1 MAKKNDKQ
9 FTITLNKRQLQVL
22 AYACRM
28 TNRLILGQLDCSL
41 QECCEDAFEKIH
53 NDDGF
58 GKMGSQPW
66 NMMESLVDLSIQTL
80 RKVCWG
86 VEFWENHGI
95 GFNDTADILLD
106 MRKVMEHA
114 LWLDDNPEERCDIT
128 SDAFEHTNQIG
139 NERNIK
145 VTKCGDNGKKKR

>member
-1 MAKKNDKQ
+1 MKQSNDKQ
-9 FTITLNKRQLQVL
+9 YTVTLSERQLRIL

-28 TNRLILGQLDCSL
+28 TNRLILGQLGCSL

-53 NDDGF
+53 KDDGLGKF
-58 GKMGSQPW
+58 GGQSW

-114 LWLDDNPEERCDIT
+114 LWLEENPEVRCDIT
-128 SDAFEHTNQIG
+128 SDAFAHTNQIG
-139 NERNIK
+139 SERNIK
-145 VTKCGDNGKKKR
+145 VTKCGDNGKGKR